1 MTLTNCSD
9 GAVCLR
15 GIILMQLIF
24 CPSSL
29 YVFDLSFYFE
39 NNNNNNNNIMA
50 KLSGVRNVNHDNF
63 FFFHLVYK
71 STITTQNP

>member
-1 MTLTNCSD
+1 
-9 GAVCLR
+9 
-15 GIILMQLIF
+15 MQLIF

-39 NNNNNNNNIMA
+39 NNNNNNNNNIVA
-50 KLSGVRNVNHDNF
+50 KLSGLRYVNHDNF
-63 FFFHLVYK
+63 FFNLVYK

>member
-1 MTLTNCSD
+1 
-9 GAVCLR
+9 
-15 GIILMQLIF
+15 MQLIF

-50 KLSGVRNVNHDNF
+50 KLSCVRYVNHDKCF
-63 FFFHLVYK
+63 FFFFFNFVYK

>member
-1 MTLTNCSD
+1 
-9 GAVCLR
+9 
-15 GIILMQLIF
+15 MQLIF
-24 CPSSL
+24 CPSWL

-50 KLSGVRNVNHDNF
+50 KLSGLIYVNHDNF
-63 FFFHLVYK
+63 FFNLVYK

>member
-1 MTLTNCSD
+1 
-9 GAVCLR
+9 
-15 GIILMQLIF
+15 MQLIF

-50 KLSGVRNVNHDNF
+50 KLSCVRYVNHDKCF
-63 FFFHLVYK
+63 FFFFFYLVYK